1 MLPGFSEG
9 THIHSR
15 FHCVSAGKA
24 FNHSHIHT
32 FNMTIAVIDLGT
44 NTFNLLIAE
53 ADENRQLHVRHR
65 NEIGIKLGE
74 GGINKKII
82 TPEAYRRGMEGVRTQ
97 LQKAREW
104 NPDKT
109 LVVATS
115 GIRSSENGK
124 QFIEQIREEFNLE
137 VKVITGDQE
146 AMLIYRGVR
155 QAIPLDERPVMIV
168 DIGGGSIEFILANQ
182 QQVCWKKSLD
192 IGMARILERFSPS
205 DPITPEEIRQV
216 EEYFK
221 EKLQPFYEPVKKY
234 QPVKFVGCAGTFETV
249 RSILTAEGGMEKPSD
264 DQPWFE
270 IPYHLFRQLHERL
283 LSSTSRERQ
292 NIKGLELFRVDMIV
306 LASIFANFIMVK
318 FGFDRLV
325 QSDYSIKEGAADEW
339 VNP

>member
-1 MLPGFSEG
+1 
-9 THIHSR
+9 
-15 FHCVSAGKA
+15 
-24 FNHSHIHT
+24 
-32 FNMTIAVIDLGT
+32 MTIAVIDLGT

-53 ADENRQLHVRHR
+53 ADQNRKLHVRHR

-82 TPEAYRRGMEGVRTQ
+82 TPEAFRRGIDGVSTQ
-97 LQKAREW
+97 LQKARKW
-104 NPDKT
+104 NPDKI

-115 GIRSSENGK
+115 GIRSSENGQ
-124 QFIEQIREEFNLE
+124 QFIEQVREQFNLE

-155 QAIPLDERPVMIV
+155 QAMPMDEKPVMIV
-168 DIGGGSIEFILANQ
+168 DIGGGSIEFILANKH
-182 QQVCWKKSLD
+182 QVFWKQSLD

-205 DPITPEEIRQV
+205 DPITRDQIQQV
-216 EEYFK
+216 EDYFE
-221 EKLQPFYEPVKKY
+221 EKLKPLYEPVNHY
-234 QPVKFVGCAGTFETV
+234 QPVKLVGCAGTFETV
-249 RSILTAEGGMEKPSD
+249 RSILTAEGAVNKPSN

-270 IPYHLFRQLHERL
+270 IPYPLFRQLHGRL
-283 LSSTSRERQ
+283 LCSTSQERQ

-306 LASIFANFIMVK
+306 LASIFANFIMLK

-339 VNP
+339 MNP